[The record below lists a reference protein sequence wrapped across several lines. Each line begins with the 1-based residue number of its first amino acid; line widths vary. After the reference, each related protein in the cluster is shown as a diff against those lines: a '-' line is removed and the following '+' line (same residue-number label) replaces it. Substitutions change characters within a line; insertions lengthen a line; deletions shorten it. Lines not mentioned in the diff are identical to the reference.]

1 MPTGLLSLTVGAY
14 FDHSMEKVS
23 LPTGM
28 LSLTV
33 GAYFNQSIE
42 KVSLFTGLLSF
53 TVGAYFDQ
61 ATATAIPTAY
71 NRRND
76 SWCKHNRG
84 CDNADSND
92 DLIQKLTQPHYLLI

>member
-1 MPTGLLSLTVGAY
+1 
-14 FDHSMEKVS
+14 MEKVS
-23 LPTGM
+23 LPTGL

-42 KVSLFTGLLSF
+42 KVSLSTGLLSL

-61 ATATAIPTAY
+61 ATTTAIPTAY

-76 SWCKHNRG
+76 SW
-84 CDNADSND
+84 
-92 DLIQKLTQPHYLLI
+92 

>member
-33 GAYFNQSIE
+33 GAYLPARW
-42 KVSLFTGLLSF
+42 K
-53 TVGAYFDQ
+53 
-61 ATATAIPTAY
+61 
-71 NRRND
+71 R
-76 SWCKHNRG
+76 
-84 CDNADSND
+84 
-92 DLIQKLTQPHYLLI
+92 